1 MSQSETCVSR
11 HHGSWGRPGLGQL
24 TAACHLALRD
34 QQRGAVRSP
43 AASPAQHMQLQLA
56 SSCEEELE
64 EVWPGAS
71 VGWCSC
77 CCPAAGWSGSD
88 WGRAGGGWGHWA
100 GGRRGWVEAAPAPPR
115 QVTLP
120 PPPQE
125 PEIQSLLQF
134 ALVLAFSVSSGQFFR
149 LVSKVLS
156 LWNSLCWRRSNSSH
170 FLQLS

>member
-1 MSQSETCVSR
+1 MSQSEACVSR
-11 HHGSWGRPGLGQL
+11 HHGSWGRPGHGQL

-115 QVTLP
+115 PAP
-120 PPPQE
+120 PGHAAAPATGTGNTKFAPVCTGAGILSIIGSVLQARFE
-125 PEIQSLLQF
+125 SSEFLKLSLLTEI
-134 ALVLAFSVSSGQFFR
+134 
-149 LVSKVLS
+149 
-156 LWNSLCWRRSNSSH
+156 
-170 FLQLS
+170 